1 MTERDPTCW
10 LNGIGGTVGSSLNM
24 WSQSRACI
32 QRARLSTSLA
42 MGPKD
47 DSTGTRT
54 TQTIGVILTVES
66 QLKVNNNICYYPK
79 LTVCNA
85 TSIVLIPFLHFFSS
99 QKSSAPYFLYVCRRY
114 DGGVKKTFINL
125 FSYTCA
131 GWKVERLSLTW
142 LLAPATR
149 GSTSRTE
156 KKRKKKKIVSQY
168 LNQANQV
175 NNSLPQ

>member
-85 TSIVLIPFLHFFSS
+85 TSIVLIPFLHFFFHRRAPLPIFSMYVGVMTEGSRKRSS
-99 QKSSAPYFLYVCRRY
+99 IYLAIHVQGGKLNVWALPDFWPRLQEEAPREL
-114 DGGVKKTFINL
+114 KK
-125 FSYTCA
+125 
-131 GWKVERLSLTW
+131 KE
-142 LLAPATR
+142 
-149 GSTSRTE
+149 
-156 KKRKKKKIVSQY
+156 KRKR
-168 LNQANQV
+168 
-175 NNSLPQ
+175 